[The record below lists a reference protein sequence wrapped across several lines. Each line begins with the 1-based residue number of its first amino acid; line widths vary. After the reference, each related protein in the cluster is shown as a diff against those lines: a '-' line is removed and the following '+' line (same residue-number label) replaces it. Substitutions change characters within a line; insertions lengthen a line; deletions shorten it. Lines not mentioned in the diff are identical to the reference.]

1 MRAIQAGCWRLLW
14 PFQGFDIQGEAP
26 FFCSFVS
33 ETKLPLPLI
42 SYDPDDKRMT
52 KFVVALTF
60 CALLLVGGCGRTVES
75 EPGAGASDGVGVSD
89 GVGGSAGARAG
100 VSPELQAVAVQL
112 LGSGAEVLASGDLAG
127 NGSRQVLVISRSETQ
142 AAGSAMADSS
152 GAGSSAADSGAV
164 FSRAAILEQRGSK
177 WNEVLLC
184 DEFLKNPKGFL
195 AGTPLSQVTAWRL
208 QIGSHTESAKIAEF
222 DFTPL
227 QQGGTGRLPAIVVRW
242 NRSAERYQSFD
253 TNAKQFLSEAM
264 SLETPRSE
272 LR

>member
-1 MRAIQAGCWRLLW
+1 
-14 PFQGFDIQGEAP
+14 
-26 FFCSFVS
+26 
-33 ETKLPLPLI
+33 
-42 SYDPDDKRMT
+42 MT

-60 CALLLVGGCGRTVES
+60 CALLLAGGCGRTVES
-75 EPGAGASDGVGVSD
+75 EPGGGTSDETAGGVN
-89 GVGGSAGARAG
+89 AG
-100 VSPELQAVAVQL
+100 VSLELQTVAVQL

-127 NGSRQVLVISRSETQ
+127 NGRRQVLVINRSGTQ
-142 AAGSAMADSS
+142 AAGSAMA
-152 GAGSSAADSGAV
+152 GSSAADSSVAGSEAV

-195 AGTPLSQVTAWRL
+195 AGRPLSQVTAWRL
-208 QIGSHTESAKIAEF
+208 QIGSHTGNAKIAEF

-227 QQGGTGRLPAIVVRW
+227 QQDGTGRLPTVVVRW

-253 TNAKQFLSEAM
+253 SNAKQFLNEAM

>member
-1 MRAIQAGCWRLLW
+1 
-14 PFQGFDIQGEAP
+14 
-26 FFCSFVS
+26 
-33 ETKLPLPLI
+33 
-42 SYDPDDKRMT
+42 MT

-60 CALLLVGGCGRTVES
+60 CALLLVGGCDRTVES
-75 EPGAGASDGVGVSD
+75 EPGGGASDGPAASED
-89 GVGGSAGARAG
+89 AGAKAG

-127 NGSRQVLVISRSETQ
+127 NGRRQVLVINRSGTQ
-142 AAGSAMADSS
+142 TAGSAVADSQV
-152 GAGSSAADSGAV
+152 ADSGAV

-208 QIGSHTESAKIAEF
+208 QIGSHTGNAKIAEF
-222 DFTPL
+222 NFTPL
-227 QQGGTGRLPAIVVRW
+227 QLDGSGRLPTVVVRW

-253 TNAKQFLSEAM
+253 SNTKQFLSEAM

>member
-1 MRAIQAGCWRLLW
+1 
-14 PFQGFDIQGEAP
+14 
-26 FFCSFVS
+26 
-33 ETKLPLPLI
+33 
-42 SYDPDDKRMT
+42 MT
-52 KFVVALTF
+52 KFVVALIF
-60 CALLLVGGCGRTVES
+60 CALLLAGGCDRTVES
-75 EPGAGASDGVGVSD
+75 EPGGGASDGVVADGNVGVK
-89 GVGGSAGARAG
+89 AG
-100 VSPELQAVAVQL
+100 VSPELQGVAVQL
-112 LGSGAEVLASGDLAG
+112 LGSGAEVVASGDLAG
-127 NGSRQVLVISRSETQ
+127 NGKRQVLVIDRSLTQ
-142 AAGSAMADSS
+142 AAGSA
-152 GAGSSAADSGAV
+152 AGSSGVDSGIV

-208 QIGSHTESAKIAEF
+208 QIGSHTGNAKIAEF

-227 QQGGTGRLPAIVVRW
+227 QPDGSGHLPTMVRW

-253 TNAKQFLSEAM
+253 SNAKQFLNEAM

>member
-1 MRAIQAGCWRLLW
+1 M
-14 PFQGFDIQGEAP
+14 
-26 FFCSFVS
+26 
-33 ETKLPLPLI
+33 
-42 SYDPDDKRMT
+42 
-52 KFVVALTF
+52 
-60 CALLLVGGCGRTVES
+60 
-75 EPGAGASDGVGVSD
+75 
-89 GVGGSAGARAG
+89 
-100 VSPELQAVAVQL
+100 
-112 LGSGAEVLASGDLAG
+112 
-127 NGSRQVLVISRSETQ
+127 
-142 AAGSAMADSS
+142 
-152 GAGSSAADSGAV
+152 AGSSAADSLAAGSGAV

-208 QIGSHTESAKIAEF
+208 QIGSHTENAKIAEF

-227 QQGGTGRLPAIVVRW
+227 QQDGSGRLPTVVVRW

-253 TNAKQFLSEAM
+253 ANAKQFLSEAM